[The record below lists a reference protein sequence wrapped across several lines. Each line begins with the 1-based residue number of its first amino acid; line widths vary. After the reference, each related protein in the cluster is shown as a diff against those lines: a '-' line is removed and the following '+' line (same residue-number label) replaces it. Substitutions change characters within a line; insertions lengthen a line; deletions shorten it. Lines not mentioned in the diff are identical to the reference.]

1 MIAPLFNR
9 GPYSGRE
16 PMSTEYP
23 YFRFYPR
30 DWLSSSARASMTPAE
45 RGAYLDL
52 LAFCWDLGCR
62 LPADEDDLANL
73 AGFSRDQW
81 KQSRRKI
88 LRNFVMVNGTGGKYL
103 TNRRLLSERE
113 KVEALFERQRSAGSR
128 GAAARWGKTGG
139 NVTGVSTPKKSG
151 KVSKSENS
159 EIRGPTEDH
168 GKRLGLEDGDPNAIA
183 LRSDAHTESNKI
195 TDIRKKN
202 KKKGR
207 LVRPASLIAAAKEF
221 IRRYQN
227 RDNFQCSDA
236 TITKKFFALV
246 DDGIHTPEA
255 ILWLLEEWEKSAEW
269 RKGFVT
275 APDKFL
281 SKSNP
286 KFRKPPRDV
295 RQTDPDWNA
304 DGFETFKSE

>member
-1 MIAPLFNR
+1 
-9 GPYSGRE
+9 
-16 PMSTEYP
+16 MSTEYP
-23 YFRFYPR
+23 HFPFWVK
-30 DWLSSSARASMTPAE
+30 DWLSSSARATMSSAE
-45 RGAYLDL
+45 RGAYWDL

-62 LPADEDDLANL
+62 LPTDENDLRDMTAL
-73 AGFSRDQW
+73 SAEEWKRSRL
-81 KQSRRKI
+81 KI
-88 LRNFVMVNGTGGKYL
+88 LRNFVPVETTNGKYL
-103 TNRRLLSERE
+103 TNRRMVAERE
-113 KVEALFERQRSAGSR
+113 KLEFIIQGRKRAGSKGGR
-128 GAAARWGKTGG
+128 SRWGKQSDRGDSSAIVLPIA
-139 NVTGVSTPKKSG
+139 NHSNPEPEPEPDKK
-151 KVSKSENS
+151 
-159 EIRGPTEDH
+159 
-168 GKRLGLEDGDPNAIA
+168 
-183 LRSDAHTESNKI
+183 
-195 TDIRKKN
+195 KK

-207 LVRPASLIAAAKEF
+207 VVRPASLIEAAKEF
-221 IRRYQN
+221 IRRYQD

-295 RQTDPDWNA
+295 RQTDPDWSA